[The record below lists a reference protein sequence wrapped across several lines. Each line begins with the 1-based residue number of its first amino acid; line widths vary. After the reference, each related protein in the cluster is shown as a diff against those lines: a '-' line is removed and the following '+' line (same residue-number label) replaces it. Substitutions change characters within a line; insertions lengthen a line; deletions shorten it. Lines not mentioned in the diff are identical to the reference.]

1 MSSDME
7 LHTVASLLRRGQSL
21 DQFST
26 GLTLLA
32 ALIGLGQWLVGSID
46 PWLLL
51 LSFGVFV
58 LGMQEKYLAFRVA
71 FDADLFQIVADA
83 GKPLTE
89 RTQALDTALANL
101 GLQPVERGGRSWPER
116 SHGSM
121 RLLRRQAWVVAIQA
135 LLTVSFVLASPWLVF
150 SGLGV

>member
-1 MSSDME
+1 MSSDIE

-21 DQFST
+21 DHLST

-32 ALIGLGQWLVGSID
+32 ALIGLGQWLVGSVD

-83 GKPLTE
+83 SKPLTE
-89 RTQALDTALANL
+89 RTQALDEALANL
-101 GLQPVERGGRSWPER
+101 GLQPVVRGGRSWPER

-121 RLLRRQAWVVAIQA
+121 RLLRRQAWLVTIQA
-135 LLTVSFVLASPWLVF
+135 LLTVSFVLASPWLVY
-150 SGLGV
+150 SGLGT